1 MNVRL
6 PVLLA
11 ASSLAF
17 TTPAFAQSAPDVAD
31 LVGARAAGGE
41 TQLEARGYRNVP
53 ASTSTVRDSRFTFW
67 WHPERRQ
74 CLSVATNEGRY
85 ATLNIVPP
93 GNCGPAATAD
103 NRPAIRDD
111 RYDRDPAFGRP
122 PPPRPG
128 YDERPSTLPGNAPSD
143 TMVLVCYGEGN
154 KPTLRNEPRYEWNR
168 DRDRYEWA
176 PGLVSGNQRFNAD
189 VQVELYGDHGRIH
202 LARQLIPPI
211 NSGGSNGWW
220 DITDLRVTRDRI
232 TGRYRLNGM
241 NKPTIDIDR
250 RSGRIFLDGIEDF
263 RGTCDS
269 GNWGG
274 GRRF

>member
-1 MNVRL
+1 MRHGFALVI
-6 PVLLA
+6 LA
-11 ASSLAF
+11 AS
-17 TTPAFAQSAPDVAD
+17 TIPAAALAQSAPDVAD

-122 PPPRPG
+122 PPPPRP
-128 YDERPSTLPGNAPSD
+128 
-143 TMVLVCYGEGN
+143 C
-154 KPTLRNEPRYEWNR
+154 
-168 DRDRYEWA
+168 
-176 PGLVSGNQRFNAD
+176 
-189 VQVELYGDHGRIH
+189 
-202 LARQLIPPI
+202 
-211 NSGGSNGWW
+211 
-220 DITDLRVTRDRI
+220 
-232 TGRYRLNGM
+232 
-241 NKPTIDIDR
+241 
-250 RSGRIFLDGIEDF
+250 
-263 RGTCDS
+263 
-269 GNWGG
+269 
-274 GRRF
+274 

>member
-1 MNVRL
+1 
-6 PVLLA
+6 
-11 ASSLAF
+11 
-17 TTPAFAQSAPDVAD
+17 
-31 LVGARAAGGE
+31 
-41 TQLEARGYRNVP
+41 
-53 ASTSTVRDSRFTFW
+53 
-67 WHPERRQ
+67 
-74 CLSVATNEGRY
+74 
-85 ATLNIVPP
+85 
-93 GNCGPAATAD
+93 
-103 NRPAIRDD
+103 
-111 RYDRDPAFGRP
+111 
-122 PPPRPG
+122 
-128 YDERPSTLPGNAPSD
+128 
-143 TMVLVCYGEGN
+143 MVLVCYGEGN